1 MRLLTTNQNTIVK
14 RITVGTPI
22 KSVAQSGSN
31 LNILGDDSASAVDII
46 TTGSSEVLQFN
57 GDGTISTHTAENE
70 STVTFSIRNATYDDV
85 GVAKFDSNQFTV
97 VDGSVTINNFDSN
110 NQITTDLIPIEN
122 EAYDLGSATNK
133 WRSLYISGNTIFLG
147 DIKVE
152 DVDGT
157 FTVKD
162 SDGNIAPINLGAITT
177 DDVAEGST
185 NLYYLTS
192 RFDSDLL
199 SGTST
204 STIRSYLSAGT
215 GAYYDN
221 ATGVISIG
229 QSVDSS
235 SNVTFNNITVNDV
248 TANNTIILGNLTVQ
262 GTTTTVN
269 STEVSLN
276 DKNLVLADSATSS
289 ELIDG
294 GGITLGGTDYVGN
307 SPSIIYSHLD
317 TRWEMN
323 IPLTVE
329 GDVTTTTVN
338 TQYVIADSGTIANLA
353 GTNLRYDSAE
363 ITNIKSDSAEISSLS
378 SNTILSVTGNIST
391 ANIGIAN
398 IDSAVIADIN
408 ATNIDTEILA
418 STSGNII
425 NLISDSGDFRNLSVQ
440 TLISDDATFDSASI
454 GNISSN
460 YFNLVN
466 GMIGSV
472 SITTANIDTV
482 SADSGTITD
491 LGVTN
496 LVSTTAVIDSA
507 TITNLNSTGSFYLG
521 TGTVDGIS
529 GDSANFTNLSRSG
542 ATSYAGTW
550 GTASNIPVI
559 TLNSSGFVD
568 SIGTVSVAG
577 VTDFAYDSS
586 NGQLTISTADGNQ
599 FITTVTLDP
608 FSTSTLAEGSNL
620 YYTAS
625 RVDSDFDARLAIKS
639 TDNLAEGS
647 NLYYTT
653 ARADSDFDV
662 RLTTKSTTDLV
673 EGNNLYYTTARAD
686 SDAKNS
692 VSATDAGGDGSF
704 SYNSGTGVFTYTGP
718 NATEVRAHFSGGT
731 GVSIT
736 DGVVSIGQPVATTD
750 SARFAELSTAGD
762 IIVGGDLIVQGTTT
776 TVNST
781 EISIADKSINIA
793 SNATNNTL
801 ANGAGISVGDSSS
814 YAGAKIEYDGVSD
827 RWDFNRNIEV
837 DTVYAKVISD
847 SSSITN
853 LATINAII
861 DSAHVKLLSADNLAA
876 ALANIDSAS
885 IGDIALLTANIES
898 ANIDSATITSI
909 AVNSA
914 NIALA
919 NIDSATVTNIAIS
932 DANISTANVDSATV
946 TNIAINDANIAAG
959 NIDSATITNI
969 AINDA
974 NIETA
979 VVDSATITNIA
990 INDANIVAANIDSA
1004 TVTNIAI
1011 SDANI
1016 ETAHIDSA
1024 TVHNIASNTALIL
1037 QANVDSAT
1045 ISHLASPEFNLGTG
1059 IVDSAV
1065 IAGLSGTTANFT
1077 NIIRSGA
1084 TDYSGTFG
1092 SASLVPV
1099 ITVDSSGFIDS
1110 IGTVSVAGV
1119 DSASWNSATSTYTIN
1134 TADGGVY
1141 STVINAFDSATIT
1154 NLVGTTFNLGTGIVD
1169 SATITN
1175 VAIFNANV
1183 DSAYVKNL
1191 SADNLEIIAA
1201 NIDSA
1206 TITNLTGTTFNLGTG
1221 IVDSAVIAGLS
1232 GTTANFTNLIRSGAT
1247 SYAGTWGSASAVPVI
1262 TVNASGF
1269 VDSIGSV
1276 SVAGVTGFTYDS
1288 SNGNLTITTA
1298 DGGSFTDNINFS
1310 PFTTS
1315 DLTEGNNLY
1324 YTTARADSDFDTRLT
1339 TKTTSNLTEGSNLY
1353 YTTDRADSDFDT
1365 RLTTKT
1371 TSDLTEGD
1379 NLYYTTARAD
1389 SDFDTRLATKS
1400 TDNLAEG
1407 NNLYYTTARADSDF
1421 DVRLATKTTDNLTE
1435 GDNLYYTTARADSDF
1450 DVRLVTKSTDNLTE
1464 GDNLYYTTARADSDF
1479 DTRLTTKTTSDL
1491 GEGVNLYYTTDRA
1504 DSDAK
1509 NAISVT
1515 DAGGDGS
1522 LSYNNLTGTITYTG
1536 PSASEARAHFSGG
1549 TGVSIT
1555 DGVVA
1560 IGQPVATTSDVTFNN
1575 ISADGYVDFK
1585 HDSATSPAHSE
1596 GRVYYSQEYK
1606 TLTVLND
1613 ISDVALQ
1620 VGREEWMR
1628 GYNNTGSTITNG
1640 TPVYI
1645 TGANGET
1652 PTIAPADAS
1661 VEAQAYVIGVATND
1675 ILDASEGEVTTFGLV
1690 SGINTSNLV
1699 SGGLVH
1705 LAPGGGLQQNAATYP
1720 YYPTEI
1726 GTCITSDSSD
1736 GYLLVTV
1743 RHHTFE
1749 RFRVTGNQ
1757 FIGGD
1762 LTVNGNLTVSGTQS
1776 VVNQANLAVDT
1787 AFIYSNS
1794 GNTISTPT
1802 FTGSGL
1808 NDIVFVGHYNG
1819 TTSKTYYVRIDGVG
1833 TGTGGAD
1840 TFEWS
1845 YDNFS
1850 TTEATGLDCTTTPF
1864 ELEDNIKIDFNSTTG
1879 HTLNDAWS
1887 GAVAPV
1893 NVDAGFASN
1902 RNTGTSG
1909 VGYTHMGAFFDVTD
1923 EKWKFFKSYRPE
1935 PEGTIDTTDSSYQ
1948 KATIDADLTG
1958 NVTGNLTGNVT
1969 GNASTATAL
1978 ATSRNF
1984 SASGD
1989 ASASAVGFTG
1999 VANVDLVLT
2008 LATVNANV
2016 GTFGSGTQVP
2026 VITVNGKGLITSVT
2040 TSTIA
2045 GVTGVTYD
2053 SSNGD
2058 LTISTTGGD
2067 FTDNIN
2073 LNPFSTTDL
2082 AEGNNLYYTTDRADS
2097 DFDTRLATK
2106 TTTDLGEGN
2115 NLYYTT
2121 ARADSD
2127 FDTRLT
2133 TKTTSDL
2140 TEGDN
2145 LYYTTAR
2152 FDSDFGEN
2160 TTDDLTEGSTNL
2172 YYTQARADSD
2182 AKNAISVTDAGGDGS
2197 LSYNPTTGEITYTG
2211 PSASEVRAHFSASG
2225 DLSYS
2230 SETGI
2235 FSFSETYS
2243 TANELLTAIKTV
2255 DGAASG
2261 LDADLLDGQHGSYY
2275 RIDVYDATGTLLN

>member
-1 MRLLTTNQNTIVK
+1 MATILKSSHTIVK
-14 RITVGTPI
+14 RITLGTPI
-22 KSVAQSGSN
+22 KSVSNSGLA
-31 LNILGDDSASAVDII
+31 LNIQGDSGTADAI
-46 TTGSSEVLQFN
+46 TTGSNEILTIS
-57 GDGTISTHTAENE
+57 GDGTITTSTEFNSSTIGISVRSASADSIGVASFDANNF
-70 STVTFSIRNATYDDV
+70 TVTDGHVTLNIL
-85 GVAKFDSNQFTV
+85 DSNSEVT
-97 VDGSVTINNFDSN
+97 GS
-110 NQITTDLIPIEN
+110 LIP
-122 EAYDLGSATNK
+122 ALDTTYDLGTAEKK
-133 WRSLYISGNTIFLG
+133 WKDLHLSGTTIFLG
-147 DIKVE
+147 GIKLQ
-152 DVDGT
+152 DSNGT
-157 FTVKD
+157 FAVKD
-162 SDGNIAPINLGAITT
+162 SNGFPVPIDLSAITT
-177 DDVAEGST
+177 DDVAEGTS
-185 NLYYLTS
+185 NIYYTTA
-192 RFDSDLL
+192 RFDSDL
-199 SGTST
+199 TSSASA
-204 STIRSYLSAGT
+204 STIRTYIEAGN
-215 GAYYDN
+215 GVYFN
-221 ATGVISIG
+221 SETGVISIG
-229 QSVDSS
+229 QPVDSTS
-235 SNVTFNNITVNDV
+235 DVFFNNITANDI
-248 TANNTIILGNLTVQ
+248 TAQNTIILGNLTVQ

-269 STEVSLN
+269 STEVTIN
-276 DKNLVLADSATSS
+276 DKNLTLADSALNSL
-289 ELIDG
+289 EIDG
-294 GGITLGGTDYVGN
+294 GGITLGGGLYDGTQ
-307 SPSIIYSHLD
+307 PSLTYAHAGKNWYS
-317 TRWEMN
+317 N
-323 IPLTVE
+323 VPLSVSGSLT
-329 GDVTTTTVN
+329 
-338 TQYVIADSGTIANLA
+338 ADSSTV
-353 GTNLRYDSAE
+353 TNL
-363 ITNIKSDSAEISSLS
+363 TSDSADIR
-378 SNTILSVTGNIST
+378 NLSVDDINVQTANVDSATITNLSGTNITYDTATISQADFDSAHIEIVSSTTADIIT
-391 ANIGIAN
+391 ANIGTSNITIAN
-398 IDSAVIADIN
+398 IDSAVVTDLVAMYGRIESFTSTN
-408 ATNIDTEILA
+408 ATIANGNID
-418 STSGNII
+418 S
-425 NLISDSGDFRNLSVQ
+425 SDIRNLSVDNINANQ
-440 TLISDDATFDSASI
+440 VEIDSASVTNFTATSYI
-454 GNISSN
+454 LNTGNINSAT
-460 YFNLVN
+460 
-466 GMIGSV
+466 IG
-472 SITTANIDTV
+472 TANVTTLT
-482 SADSGTITD
+482 SDSGTITD
-491 LGVTN
+491 LTATN
-496 LVSTTAVIDSA
+496 IVGTTGLIDSA
-507 TITNLNSTGSFYLG
+507 AITNLAVTTFNLG
-521 TGTVDGIS
+521 TGIADSAVITGLS
-529 GDSANFTNLSRSG
+529 GTTANFTNIVRSG
-542 ATSYAGTW
+542 ATNYAGTW
-550 GTASNIPVI
+550 GTASSIPVL
-559 TLNSSGFVD
+559 TLDASGFVD

-577 VTDFAYDSS
+577 VTNFVYDSG
-586 NGQLTISTADGNQ
+586 NGQLTISTADGNS
-599 FITTVTLDP
+599 FVTTVTLDP
-608 FSTSTLAEGSNL
+608 FNTSTLAEG
-620 YYTAS
+620 T
-625 RVDSDFDARLAIKS
+625 
-639 TDNLAEGS
+639 
-647 NLYYTT
+647 
-653 ARADSDFDV
+653 
-662 RLTTKSTTDLV
+662 
-673 EGNNLYYTTARAD
+673 NLYYTTARAD

-692 VSATDAGGDGSF
+692 VSATDNGGDGSF
-704 SYNSGTGVFTYTGP
+704 TYNSSTGVFTYTGP
-718 NATEVRAHFSGGT
+718 SATEVRAHFSGGT
-731 GVSIT
+731 GVTIT
-736 DGVVSIGQPVATTD
+736 DGVVAIGQPVAVTD
-750 SARFAELSTAGD
+750 SARFAALSTDGD
-762 IIVGGDLIVQGTTT
+762 LVVGGDLIVQGTTT

-781 EISIADKSINIA
+781 EVSIADKNINVA

-801 ANGAGISVGDSSS
+801 ADGAGLTVGDSSYS
-814 YAGAKIEYDGVSD
+814 GATITYDGVSD
-827 RWDFNRNIEV
+827 RWDFNKDIEV
-837 DTVYAKVISD
+837 DTVYAKLIS
-847 SSSITN
+847 
-853 LATINAII
+853 
-861 DSAHVKLLSADNLAA
+861 
-876 ALANIDSAS
+876 
-885 IGDIALLTANIES
+885 
-898 ANIDSATITSI
+898 
-909 AVNSA
+909 
-914 NIALA
+914 
-919 NIDSATVTNIAIS
+919 DSATVTNIAIS
-932 DANISTANVDSATV
+932 DANIVSA
-946 TNIAINDANIAAG
+946 

-969 AINDA
+969 AVASA
-974 NIETA
+974 NIGNAE
-979 VVDSATITNIA
+979 
-990 INDANIVAANIDSA
+990 
-1004 TVTNIAI
+1004 
-1011 SDANI
+1011 
-1016 ETAHIDSA
+1016 
-1024 TVHNIASNTALIL
+1024 L
-1037 QANVDSAT
+1037 
-1045 ISHLASPEFNLGTG
+1045 
-1059 IVDSAV
+1059 
-1065 IAGLSGTTANFT
+1065 
-1077 NIIRSGA
+1077 
-1084 TDYSGTFG
+1084 
-1092 SASLVPV
+1092 
-1099 ITVDSSGFIDS
+1099 
-1110 IGTVSVAGV
+1110 
-1119 DSASWNSATSTYTIN
+1119 DSAS
-1134 TADGGVY
+1134 
-1141 STVINAFDSATIT
+1141 IT
-1154 NLVGTTFNLGTGIVD
+1154 NLAVTTFNLGVG
-1169 SATITN
+1169 
-1175 VAIFNANV
+1175 VA
-1183 DSAYVKNL
+1183 
-1191 SADNLEIIAA
+1191 
-1201 NIDSA
+1201 
-1206 TITNLTGTTFNLGTG
+1206 
-1221 IVDSAVIAGLS
+1221 DSAVITGLS

-1247 SYAGTWGSASAVPVI
+1247 SYAGTWGSASTVPVI
-1262 TVNASGF
+1262 TVDASGF
-1269 VDSIGSV
+1269 IDSIGSV

-1315 DLTEGNNLY
+1315 DLAEGNNLY
-1324 YTTARADSDFDTRLT
+1324 YTTVRADSDFDVRLT
-1339 TKTTSNLTEGSNLY
+1339 TKSTTNVAEGTNLY
-1353 YTTDRADSDFDT
+1353 YTKARVDSDVNEGFVT
-1365 RLTTKT
+1365 RTTT
-1371 TSDLTEGD
+1371 NLTEGD

-1400 TDNLAEG
+1400 TTDVAEGSNLYYTTARADSDFDTRLTTKSTTDVAEGSNLYYTTARADSDFDVRLITKSTTDLTEGSNLYYTTARADSDFDTRLATKSTTDVAEGDNLYYTTARADSDAKNAISGAGDISYDPVTGIISIDVEQIYTKDNFDSDLNLALSTDAVTTTDLTEGDNLYYTKARVDSDVNEGFVTRTTTDVAEGSNLYYTKARVDSDVNEGFTTRTTDNLTEGSNLYYTTARFDSDFNDNTTTDLTEGSNLYYTTARADSDFDVRLAIKSTTDLTEG

-1645 TGANGET
+1645 TGAAGET

-1661 VEAQAYVIGVATND
+1661 VEGQAYVIGVATND

-1850 TTEATGLDCTTTPF
+1850 TTEATGLDCTTAPF
-1864 ELEDNIKIDFNSTTG
+1864 ELEDNIQIDFNSTTG

-1887 GAVAPV
+1887 AAVAPV

-1935 PEGTIDTTDSSYQ
+1935 PEGTIDTTDSSYE
-1948 KATIDADLTG
+1948 KATIDANLTG

-1999 VANVDLVLT
+1999 AANVNLALT

-2133 TKTTSDL
+2133 TKTTDNL

-2182 AKNAISVTDAGGDGS
+2182 AKNAISITDAGGDGS